1 MQRISNMFEERFVAA
16 LCSMLTLTEQAEID
30 YELAPTAYPS
40 QQPDGSAGVSMGIS
54 VSLATRALTLGD
66 HVMVSGLVQD
76 PYAADAILAVNAREL
91 LEGLRQRRAESGAV
105 GNGQLIVPG

>member
-66 HVMVSGLVQD
+66 HVMVSVPD
-76 PYAADAILAVNAREL
+76 HDSMRVVHRDSCPRTAIAR
-91 LEGLRQRRAESGAV
+91 
-105 GNGQLIVPG
+105 